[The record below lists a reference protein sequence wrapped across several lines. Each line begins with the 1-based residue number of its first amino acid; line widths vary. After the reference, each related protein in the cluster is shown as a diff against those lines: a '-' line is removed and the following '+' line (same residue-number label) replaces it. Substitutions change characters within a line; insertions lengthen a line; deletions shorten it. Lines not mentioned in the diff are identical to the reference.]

1 MDRDDVMMNDPMADE
16 TASTPAELVDDVRAF
31 VGCLMARLRACEAS
45 VAAVQARQE
54 SHDAEIRRVRRDL
67 DALRAESAVE
77 F

>member
-1 MDRDDVMMNDPMADE
+1 MGDDRMMDDPMADE
-16 TASTPAELVDDVRAF
+16 TALTPAELENARVAVA
-31 VGCLMARLRACEAS
+31 GIMARLLACEAS

-67 DALRAESAVE
+67 DAIRAESAGE

>member
-1 MDRDDVMMNDPMADE
+1 MNRDDVMMDDPMADE
-16 TASTPAELVDDVRAF
+16 TVPTPAELQDTRVAMAGV
-31 VGCLMARLRACEAS
+31 MARILACEAS

-67 DALRAESAVE
+67 DAIRAESAGE